1 MHHILEH
8 GERPK
13 TMFSFAKQAKLKE
26 QELYAHFTSFDS
38 IEKSIFSVFFE
49 NTMEVLTKNDDYV
62 DFESKDKLLSFYYT
76 FFEMLTANRSYVL
89 FALSKGL
96 MHPKTQSQLSL
107 LKQDFQKFVS
117 GLEIST
123 MDIPNKKLNEF
134 QEKSIS
140 HLGWSHLT
148 FVLDFWMKDVSPGF
162 EKTDI
167 LIEKSVNTGMHL
179 ANSQPVK
186 DVIDLGKFL
195 YKEITQR

>member
-13 TMFSFAKQAKLKE
+13 TMYSFAKQAKLKE
-26 QELYAHFTSFDS
+26 QELYGYFTSFDS

-49 NTMEVLTKNDDYV
+49 NTLEVLSKNEDYV

-107 LKQDFQKFVS
+107 LRRIFKNLFQ
-117 GLEIST
+117 
-123 MDIPNKKLNEF
+123 
-134 QEKSIS
+134 
-140 HLGWSHLT
+140 GW
-148 FVLDFWMKDVSPGF
+148 
-162 EKTDI
+162 I
-167 LIEKSVNTGMHL
+167 
-179 ANSQPVK
+179 
-186 DVIDLGKFL
+186 FL
-195 YKEITQR
+195 P